1 MHQLTT
7 LLLIIALTN
16 TGHAQGYINSTKS
29 ASKKVFVKYM
39 DKQKYQATIN
49 ETDSS
54 LTFLLRDPKVQN
66 LDIFLHFDDRGKC
79 EWEVQSLSCDSCY
92 QKYLNNILASD
103 YYRWTQ
109 VDTNTYFAKSHKRL
123 ILTTGLDKPFSFM
136 TRRSTLTNN
145 DYKQRIKNAG
155 IK

>member
-1 MHQLTT
+1 MHQMTT
-7 LLLIIALTN
+7 LLLTIVLTI
-16 TGHAQGYINSTKS
+16 TGYAQNYINSTKS

-39 DKQKYQATIN
+39 DRQKYQATIN

-66 LDIFLHFDDRGKC
+66 LDIFLHFDDQGKC
-79 EWEVQSLSCDSCY
+79 DREVQTLSCDSCY
-92 QKYLNNILASD
+92 HKYLNNILASD

>member
-7 LLLIIALTN
+7 LLLTIVLTK
-16 TGHAQGYINSTKS
+16 TGFTQGYINSTKS
-29 ASKKVFVKYM
+29 ASKKLFVKYM
-39 DKQKYQATIN
+39 DKQKYHATFN

-66 LDIFLHFDDRGKC
+66 LDIVLYFDNRGKC
-79 EWEVQSLSCDSCY
+79 DKEIQTLSCDSCY
-92 QKYLNNILASD
+92 HKYLNNILASD
-103 YYRWTQ
+103 YYHWTQ

-145 DYKQRIKNAG
+145 DYKQSIKDAS
-155 IK
+155 KK